1 MNTPMAPAH
10 RDHGHN
16 HTTLPAPSEIFRAR
30 LREVRRRQGWTQQQ
44 IAEAPGVN
52 LDASAITRL
61 ERGTR
66 GVMLDDVITISAA
79 LGVSPLHMIVPL
91 ENDADLEERVT
102 DLEERLAAVEEQAT
116 DRARAYAHAEADD
129 G

>member
-1 MNTPMAPAH
+1 M
-10 RDHGHN
+10 
-16 HTTLPAPSEIFRAR
+16 
-30 LREVRRRQGWTQQQ
+30 
-44 IAEAPGVN
+44 N